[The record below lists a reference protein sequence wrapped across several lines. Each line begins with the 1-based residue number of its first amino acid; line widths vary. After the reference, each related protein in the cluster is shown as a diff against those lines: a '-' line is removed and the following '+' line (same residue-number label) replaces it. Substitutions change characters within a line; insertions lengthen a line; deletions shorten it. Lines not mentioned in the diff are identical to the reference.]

1 MLRLPRQDEKT
12 PPLVATDDA
21 PSEIA
26 TNPDE
31 PVVPTASKTPAS
43 LPSLVPLMLGMA
55 VPGLLL
61 LVAAWYWLKPDV
73 TKSVRPPAPDPT
85 VVVSLRK
92 PDAEAPA
99 PSPAKKTMPDGV
111 ELLREVEAVVKA
123 YMEAPTMEEALRF
136 VHEPARAGERWKKWL
151 KGEPYQ
157 APGFRRVAE
166 ESLAVAN
173 DTLASI
179 RALNADFEQQA
190 LALHFAEGRFLVD
203 WESSV
208 GWSEMTLDEFRREK
222 PAEAKVFR
230 VILSNVS
237 YYNFGFSDE
246 LEWTSFRLDSPDG
259 EQSIYG
265 YVKRASELDAKIRP
279 SEERARMPVM
289 LRLRFPEGAPSD
301 NQVLIEEQI
310 GMGWVETASNP

>member
-21 PSEIA
+21 PSDIA

-61 LVAAWYWLKPDV
+61 LVGAWYWLKPDV
-73 TKSVRPPAPDPT
+73 KKPARPPAPVPT
-85 VVVSLRK
+85 AVTT
-92 PDAEAPA
+92 AEETDTPVL
-99 PSPAKKTMPDGV
+99 SPAKKTMPDGV

-190 LALHFAEGRFLVD
+190 LALHFVDGKFLVD
-203 WESSV
+203 WESNA

-265 YVKRASELDAKIRP
+265 YVKRAGELDKKIRP
-279 SEERARMPVM
+279 ADERARVPIM

-301 NQVLIEEQI
+301 NQVLIEEQV
-310 GMGWVETASNP
+310 GTGWVEDAPNP